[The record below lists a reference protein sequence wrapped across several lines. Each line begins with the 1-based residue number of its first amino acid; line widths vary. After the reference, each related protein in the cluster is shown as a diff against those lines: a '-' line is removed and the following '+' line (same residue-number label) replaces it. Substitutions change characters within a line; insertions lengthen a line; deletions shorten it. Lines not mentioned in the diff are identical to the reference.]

1 MKNGAIHILSGI
13 KCITGKILILFIMM
27 LSGTNLTF
35 ATFDLP
41 HENILCSKTGT
52 IICEHI
58 SPKLNHQS
66 DTLVINHR
74 VKQTKIKNLKSLVP
88 DTWIY
93 NFAGL
98 CSQVVSN
105 VISKITFPHSKNNN
119 LQKLLPHLKKWD
131 ILCIKTTYR
140 LTNYLIPG
148 YFGHVAI
155 YMGDGTFTHC
165 DLKGTRYSPIDEFSD
180 GSSYVLLRPNKI
192 PQNQEIKMYLTLNE
206 LIGTKYDY
214 NYNINT
220 HDRLICTELIY
231 LIYTDY
237 KWETN
242 KLLLWD
248 TMPPDGI
255 VLSSLNNKKITI
267 EYLITNKG
275 MIKHPSQND
284 IKNLFIK

>member
-1 MKNGAIHILSGI
+1 
-13 KCITGKILILFIMM
+13 M
-27 LSGTNLTF
+27 LSGTNLTR
-35 ATFDLP
+35 ATCDLP
-41 HENILCSKTGT
+41 HESILCSKTCT
-52 IICEHI
+52 IKCDHI
-58 SPKLNHQS
+58 SPKLNHQP
-66 DTLVINHR
+66 DTVIINSQL
-74 VKQTKIKNLKSLVP
+74 KQTKNKNLKSMVP
-88 DTWIY
+88 ETWIY

-105 VISKITFPHSKNNN
+105 VISKITFPHSKNDK

-155 YMGDGTFTHC
+155 YMGDNTFAHC
-165 DLKGTRYSPIDEFSD
+165 DLKGTRYSPINEFSD
-180 GSSYVLLRPNKI
+180 GNSYILLRPNKI
-192 PQNQEIKMYLTLNE
+192 PQKQENQMYLTLSE

-237 KWETN
+237 KWESN

-248 TMPPDGI
+248 TMPPDKI
-255 VLSSLNNKKITI
+255 ALSSFNEEKLKI
-267 EYLITNKG
+267 EYLITDEK
-275 MIKHPSQND
+275 MIKHPSPD
-284 IKNLFIK
+284 IIEELFSK